1 MIVTSLDSH
10 KATSTQ
16 LTPKAPPLNMED
28 IPVTMPTPLYP
39 FARLFPSPHD
49 LEHASTSPTASCPL
63 LDLPLELRN
72 KIYRYLVISH
82 IDCKSHPR
90 LWRPLSVDGGRWR
103 IGYFPRHTVI
113 PLLLV
118 CRKIHDEAAAVL
130 YGENTFAFH
139 ISGLADGPIAF
150 LEWLSP
156 VYVRLLRRV
165 YVRTGYD
172 VDTYGFRNRF
182 DGHGVG
188 EDGGK
193 AVELTAEQ
201 KRIREVCGLALSVRL
216 MKQAWP
222 VGYGV
227 VVNRDEV
234 AIYQE
239 TVDWEVGRKR
249 KVNEWPVGGY
259 HLWKM
264 FVRKDEKEEVR
275 REFKRIEWRWYKGK
289 DREEG

>member
-1 MIVTSLDSH
+1 MD
-10 KATSTQ
+10 
-16 LTPKAPPLNMED
+16 D
-28 IPVTMPTPLYP
+28 IPVTIPNPLYP
-39 FARLFPSPHD
+39 FPRLLPSPPD

-72 KIYRYLVISH
+72 KIYRYFVISH
-82 IDCKSHPR
+82 LDCKSHPR

-103 IGYFPRHTVI
+103 IGYFPRDTVI

-118 CRKIHDEAAAVL
+118 CRQMHDEAAAVL

-172 VDTYGFRNRF
+172 VDTYGFRDRF
-182 DGHGVG
+182 EIRAGG
-188 EDGGK
+188 DGGAANVVK
-193 AVELTAEQ
+193 EVGSRVEQ
-201 KRIREVCGLALSVRL
+201 KRMREVCGLAMSVRL
-216 MKQAWP
+216 LKQAWP

-234 AIYQE
+234 AVYKE

-249 KVNEWPVGGY
+249 RVNEWPVGGY

-264 FVRKDEKEEVR
+264 FVREDENGDMR
-275 REFKRIEWRWYKGK
+275 REFKRIEWRWYRGR
-289 DREEG
+289 DGEEE

>member
-1 MIVTSLDSH
+1 MDEISVT
-10 KATSTQ
+10 
-16 LTPKAPPLNMED
+16 
-28 IPVTMPTPLYP
+28 IPTPLYS
-39 FARLFPSPHD
+39 FTGFCPSLPD
-49 LEHASTSPTASCPL
+49 LEHISTSPTASCPL

-72 KIYRYLVISH
+72 KIYRYLVVSH
-82 IDCKSHPR
+82 LDCKSHPR

-103 IGYFPRHTVI
+103 IGYFPRDTVI

-165 YVRTGYD
+165 YVRTGHD
-172 VDTYGFRNRF
+172 VDTYGFRDRF
-182 DGHGVG
+182 EGRSGG

-193 AVELTAEQ
+193 AVEPTAEQ
-201 KRIREVCGLALSVRL
+201 KRMREVCGLAMSVRL

-234 AIYQE
+234 AVYQE
-239 TVDWEVGRKR
+239 TMDWEVRRKKR
-249 KVNEWPVGGY
+249 VNEWPVGGY

-264 FVRKDEKEEVR
+264 FIRDDGKGVVM
-275 REFKRIEWRWYKGK
+275 REFKRIEWSCFRRR

>member
-1 MIVTSLDSH
+1 MTI
-10 KATSTQ
+10 
-16 LTPKAPPLNMED
+16 
-28 IPVTMPTPLYP
+28 PTPLYS
-39 FARLFPSPHD
+39 FPRFCPSLPD
-49 LEHASTSPTASCPL
+49 LEHISTSLSASYPF

-72 KIYRYLVISH
+72 KIYRYILISDL
-82 IDCKSHPR
+82 DCKSHPR
-90 LWRPLSVDGGRWR
+90 LWRPLSVDGGTCR
-103 IGYFPRHTVI
+103 IGYFSRDTVI

-165 YVRTGYD
+165 YIRTGYD

-182 DGHGVG
+182 EGHGAG
-188 EDGGK
+188 EDDGTEVGP
-193 AVELTAEQ
+193 TAEQ
-201 KRIREVCGLALSVRL
+201 KRIREVCGLAMSVRL

-234 AIYQE
+234 AVYQE

-249 KVNEWPVGGY
+249 RVNEWPVGGY

-264 FVRKDEKEEVR
+264 FVREDEKGEVR
-275 REFKRIEWRWYKGK
+275 KEFKRIEWRWYRGR
-289 DREEG
+289 DGD

>member
-1 MIVTSLDSH
+1 MTIPNLLHSFPRLCHS
-10 KATSTQ
+10 
-16 LTPKAPPLNMED
+16 PP
-28 IPVTMPTPLYP
+28 
-39 FARLFPSPHD
+39 D
-49 LEHASTSPTASCPL
+49 LEHASTPPTASCPL
-63 LDLPLELRN
+63 LHLPLELRN

-82 IDCKSHPR
+82 LDCKSHPR
-90 LWRPLSVDGGRWR
+90 LWRPLSVDRGTLR
-103 IGYFPRHTVI
+103 IGYFPRDTVI

-139 ISGLADGPIAF
+139 VSGLADGPIAF

-156 VYVRLLRRV
+156 KYVRLLRRV

-172 VDTYGFRNRF
+172 VDTYGFSNEYGDRF
-182 DGHGVG
+182 GGRGGGEGGAKDVG
-188 EDGGK
+188 P
-193 AVELTAEQ
+193 TAEQ
-201 KRIREVCGLALSVRL
+201 KRMREVCGLALSVRL

-234 AIYQE
+234 AVYQE
-239 TVDWEVGRKR
+239 TVDWEVGRNR
-249 KVNEWPVGGY
+249 RVNDWPVGGY

-264 FVRKDEKEEVR
+264 FVRDEGNGEVR
-275 REFKRIEWRWYKGK
+275 REFKRIEWRWYRPKIG
-289 DREEG
+289 DDGEEG